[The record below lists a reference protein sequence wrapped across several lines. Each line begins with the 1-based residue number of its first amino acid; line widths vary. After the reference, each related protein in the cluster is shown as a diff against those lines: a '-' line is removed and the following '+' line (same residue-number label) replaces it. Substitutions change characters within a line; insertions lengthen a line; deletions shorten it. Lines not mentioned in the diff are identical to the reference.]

1 MGLGVEMDTHMVV
14 GRDTTASGKWGKGD
28 RGLGSGGGR
37 VGVEMD
43 TSMFAGP
50 DTTASGKWEK
60 GDRGLAPGWRG
71 GGGRDGHVYGCM
83 T

>member
-1 MGLGVEMDTHMVV
+1 MTPRPVV
-14 GRDTTASGKWGKGD
+14 SGGKGD